1 MQPALKVSSGGKH
14 ARAHSKI
21 KTLSE
26 LKAFAQQYR
35 DAGQKVVL
43 AHGTFDLLHLGHAR
57 YFEEARRQGD
67 VLFVT
72 VTADK
77 FVNKGPSRP
86 VFPDI
91 LRAEMV
97 GALSCVDWVA
107 INRAPTAVNVINE
120 IKPDVYVKGIEYKDS
135 SKDVTGKIV
144 DEQRAVES
152 HGGSIHFTDDIT
164 FSSSY
169 LINRH
174 FDVSDSNLRNYIEGA
189 RERGFADRI
198 PQVIEAIS
206 NKRILL
212 VGEAIIDEYNY
223 VSALGKP
230 SKESVLATQV
240 RGREVFAGGVIAAA
254 NHVASFCKEI
264 EVFTC
269 LGENDSSED
278 TVRAALQSNVKLWT
292 VHRPNAPTT
301 RKIRYVEADFY
312 RKLFE
317 VYTMDDSSP
326 PFAIEHRIRDEIA
339 RRAKDFDVVIVTDF
353 GHGLITPSIRD
364 ALISHS
370 QFLAVN
376 AQTNAGNHGF
386 NLVTKYPS
394 ADYLC
399 IDAPE
404 ARLAVGEKEA
414 DLGEVASKTLRE
426 RIDVDRIILTHGR
439 NGCVIFS
446 KEQGISRVPAFTRR
460 TLDTMGAGDAFLAV
474 TAPLASV
481 SDDLE
486 LVGFIGNMVGS
497 IKVGILGHREA
508 VDKAQVLKYAQS
520 LLK

>member
-1 MQPALKVSSGGKH
+1 MQPALKVSGGVKA

-26 LKAFAQQYR
+26 LKALAQQYR
-35 DAGQKVVL
+35 DAGHKVVL

-57 YFEEARRQGD
+57 YFEEARRQGE

-72 VTADK
+72 VTADQY
-77 FVNKGPSRP
+77 VNKGPSRP

-107 INRAPTAVNVINE
+107 INAAPTAVNVINE
-120 IKPDVYVKGIEYKDS
+120 IKPDVYVKGIEYKDA

-144 DEQRAVES
+144 DEHRAVEA
-152 HGGSIHFTDDIT
+152 HGGTIHFTDDIT

-174 FDVSDSNLRNYIEGA
+174 FDVSDPELRNYIEGA
-189 RERGFADRI
+189 RERGFATRI
-198 PQVIEAIS
+198 PELIETIA

-212 VGEAIIDEYNY
+212 VGEVIVDEYNY
-223 VSALGKP
+223 VSSLGKP
-230 SKESVLATQV
+230 SKESVLATQL
-240 RGREVFAGGVIAAA
+240 RGQDIFAGGVIAAA
-254 NHVASFCKEI
+254 NHVANFCKEV

-269 LGENDSSED
+269 LGENDLYED
-278 TVRAALQSNVKLWT
+278 RIREATRPNVHLWA
-292 VHRPNAPTT
+292 VHRPNSPTT
-301 RKIRYVEADFY
+301 RKTRYLEADFY

-317 VYTMDDSSP
+317 VYSMDDSSL
-326 PFAIEHRIRDEIA
+326 PFAIEHRFKEEIA

-353 GHGLITPSIRD
+353 GHGLLTPLIRD
-364 ALISHS
+364 TVIKNS

-386 NLVTKYPS
+386 NLVTKYTS

-404 ARLAVGEKEA
+404 ARLAMGDKEA
-414 DLGEVASKTLRE
+414 DLAELASKGLRE

-446 KEQGISRVPAFTRR
+446 KEHGISRVPAFTRR
-460 TLDTMGAGDAFLAV
+460 TVDTMGAGDAFLAV

-481 SDDLE
+481 SNDLE

-508 VDKAQVLKYAQS
+508 VDKTQVLKYAQS